1 MSIKYFKNGRT
12 HTIVK
17 NMTTNT
23 LSIDK
28 KNHQLVLFN
37 GINVVSRIPIVGE
50 VQMTTDTLFSSN
62 WNNQM
67 YDLSTIYNTDEYYIM
82 IDIASTATKEQAT
95 AFFEANLTHI
105 TMNNVVRAYGTVPTI
120 DIPIT
125 VATIRK

>member
-67 YDLSTIYNTDEYYIM
+67 YDLSTIYNIDEYYIM
-82 IDIASTATKEQAT
+82 IDIASTAAKEQAT
-95 AFFEANLTHI
+95 AFFEANLTRI
-105 TMNNVVRAYGTVPTI
+105 AMNNVVKAYGTVPTI